1 MTLWITA
8 FCAFLAA
15 SSAAMAVLGALAAHR
30 HAAAAR
36 ELALREATKPSAA
49 SLQERISELEALLAR
64 MDQRDKMRQ
73 IRLGARQT
81 AAEAE
86 PDPHTNPTGWKAA
99 MRRRKALGEFNAS

>member
-1 MTLWITA
+1 MSLWITA

-30 HAAAAR
+30 HAAAAQA
-36 ELALREATKPSAA
+36 LASQAAGKPSAA
-49 SLQERISELEALLAR
+49 SLAERISELEALLAR

-73 IRLGARQT
+73 IRLGTRKT
-81 AAEAE
+81 GDDAE
-86 PDPHTNPTGWKAA
+86 PDPHKDPSGWKAA